1 MLTKTI
7 AARACLVRLR
17 AEKPFKNSP
26 LPLQRGVT
34 LIELMVGMALGL
46 LVVATA
52 MGSLMLS
59 RGISGTVS
67 DASNIQQQGAYA
79 LRVIGQQMRQAGS
92 MRLNLS
98 PGTATA
104 GDPFIAPVAIEKSAP
119 SRDTGA
125 NAFDPSTDTIKEDGG
140 KLSIGYRRYAEPS
153 FSNASSEV
161 YAMRNCVGAP
171 TDASKDE
178 RIENIFEFNAT
189 TNELRCSGN
198 SAAAQ
203 PLINNVAQFQVRYII
218 QDNSAGPSKIN
229 ITNAAGVGRWGRV
242 QAVEVCMVLY
252 GNETVDMPDGSSY
265 TDCAGNTVNMTT
277 LSGARARRMH
287 LLFRN
292 VFQLRSQGL
301 VEPT

>member
-1 MLTKTI
+1 
-7 AARACLVRLR
+7 
-17 AEKPFKNSP
+17 
-26 LPLQRGVT
+26 
-34 LIELMVGMALGL
+34 
-46 LVVATA
+46 
-52 MGSLMLS
+52 
-59 RGISGTVS
+59 
-67 DASNIQQQGAYA
+67 
-79 LRVIGQQMRQAGS
+79 
-92 MRLNLS
+92 
-98 PGTATA
+98 
-104 GDPFIAPVAIEKSAP
+104 
-119 SRDTGA
+119 
-125 NAFDPSTDTIKEDGG
+125 
-140 KLSIGYRRYAEPS
+140 
-153 FSNASSEV
+153 
-161 YAMRNCVGAP
+161 MRNCVGAP